1 MYTKETT
8 YGKEYANH
16 SEYYIVGIVATVLL
30 ILIGIFPDSILNL
43 I

>member
-1 MYTKETT
+1 MYMKE
-8 YGKEYANH
+8 ESEDNELANH

-30 ILIGIFPDSILNL
+30 VLIGLFPDSILNL